1 MPKIFIAQENLHR
14 AVSVA
19 EKFVSPKAPLP
30 ILSGILFEYDSG
42 LLSAQ
47 GTDLDAS
54 ATARVPASSPDEGT
68 FRFVLP
74 AKLLADLV
82 ARLPKADLEI
92 DVDPEKLSAAVLYPG
107 GKADISGFDP
117 DSFPEFGAGGAPPDG
132 FSLPQKEL
140 KSLNDRTAYA
150 ASADR
155 SRPVFTA
162 VCLEFGESFLSAVA
176 TDTRR
181 LAFARC
187 PAENLPGSGSALV
200 PAQFLKKAASLMKE
214 GEVELIIGGNFVAFD
229 LGDVKLQ
236 TRTVA
241 GQFPDWR
248 QIVPSGGSALM
259 SASSAALLAALERA
273 ALFLDPETPVIS
285 LDLIPDT
292 GIRVRSLQQ
301 RGGFDETVPAEVAG
315 ERMSLFFKADYLRE
329 ALQACAGE
337 KPVRGEFS
345 GPLQAAVFYPEGER
359 ENTLALVLPARLK
372 S

>member
-1 MPKIFIAQENLHR
+1 MPKIFVAQENLLK
-14 AVSVA
+14 AVTVA
-19 EKFVSPKAPLP
+19 EKFVNPKAPLP
-30 ILSGILFEYDSG
+30 ILSGILFEYGSG

-54 ATARVPASSPDEGT
+54 AAARVPASSPDGGS

-74 AKLLADLV
+74 AKLVSDLV
-82 ARLPKADLEI
+82 ARLPKAELEI
-92 DVDPEKLSAAVLYPG
+92 DVDLEKFTAGFFYPG

-117 DSFPEFGAGGAPPDG
+117 ESFPEFGAGGAPPDG

-140 KSLNDRTAYA
+140 KSLIEKTAYA

-162 VCLEFGESFLSAVA
+162 VHFEFKEGFLSAVA
-176 TDTRR
+176 TDTHR
-181 LAFARC
+181 LAAARC

-200 PAQFLKKAASLMKE
+200 PAQFLKKAASLMKGDE
-214 GEVELIIGGNFVAFD
+214 AKLAMSENFVSFD
-229 LGDVKLQ
+229 LEDVSLQ

-248 QIVPSGGSALM
+248 RIVPSGGSTLV
-259 SASSAALLAALERA
+259 SADGPSLLAALDRA
-273 ALFLDPETPVIS
+273 ALFLDPETPVVS
-285 LDLIPDT
+285 LDLTP
-292 GIRVRSLQQ
+292 GAGVRVRSLHQ

-315 ERMSLFFKADYLRE
+315 EGLSLFFEAGYLRE

-337 KPVRGEFS
+337 RPVRGEFS